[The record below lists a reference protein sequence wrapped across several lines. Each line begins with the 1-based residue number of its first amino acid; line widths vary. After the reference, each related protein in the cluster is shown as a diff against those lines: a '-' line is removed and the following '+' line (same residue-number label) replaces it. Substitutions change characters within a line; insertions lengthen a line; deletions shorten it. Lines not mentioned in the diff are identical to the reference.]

1 MFLEEAITS
10 IQTSI
15 TFQIKFIHNTIMIR
29 ILVADDQNLI
39 RQTLTHTFDK
49 EDDFQ
54 VVGEANNG
62 IQALTKAEELRPD
75 IIIMDVDMPE
85 MNGLDA
91 TKQIVRLFPD
101 IKVIVVSGNDTDGLM
116 ALESG
121 AKGYLLKDHTTK
133 LQLAEYIRR
142 IYWQLTRNSFEVV
155 SQLKRQS
162 ASKETEP
169 LDEINLSTF
178 DRQNLEIINAEFQTI
193 NQESTVATA
202 KQEECPSKVEENI
215 NFSLDRDFDLED
227 LDELE
232 PNNYCKSNL
241 EEAIAILRNL
251 KQHIEEF
258 KTENQKKG
266 NQLDRTLETLQQHSQ
281 HIDPNLNLYLE
292 KQLVRVERAVSQT
305 QKQIRLVSS
314 LAKITIALIVFS
326 LIFLITYAI
335 VWT

>member
-1 MFLEEAITS
+1 
-10 IQTSI
+10 
-15 TFQIKFIHNTIMIR
+15 MIR

-91 TKQIVRLFPD
+91 TKEIVRLFPD

-121 AKGYLLKDHTTK
+121 AKGYLLKDNTTK
-133 LQLAEYIRR
+133 LQLAESIRR
-142 IYWQLTRNSFEVV
+142 IHWQLTRNSFEVI

-162 ASKETEP
+162 ASKKTEP

-178 DRQNLEIINAEFQTI
+178 DSRNLEIINAEFQIT
-193 NQESTVATA
+193 NRESTVATA
-202 KQEECPSKVEENI
+202 KQEECLEVGEDTDL
-215 NFSLDRDFDLED
+215 LDSDFDLED
-227 LDELE
+227 LDDFE

-241 EEAIAILRNL
+241 EEAIALL

-266 NQLDRTLETLQQHSQ
+266 NKLNRTIETLQQHSK
-281 HIDPNLNLYLE
+281 IDPNLNLYLE
-292 KQLVRVERAVSQT
+292 KQLVRVERAVSQA
-305 QKQIRLVSS
+305 QKQTRLLIN
-314 LAKITIALIVFS
+314 LAIITIALIVFS

>member
-1 MFLEEAITS
+1 
-10 IQTSI
+10 
-15 TFQIKFIHNTIMIR
+15 MIR

-39 RQTLTHTFDK
+39 RQTLTHMFDK

-62 IQALTKAEELRPD
+62 IQALTKAEQLRPD
-75 IIIMDVDMPE
+75 IIIMDVDMPK

-91 TKQIVRLFPD
+91 TKAIVRLFPD
-101 IKVIVVSGNDTDGLM
+101 IKVIVISGNDADGLM

-121 AKGYLLKDHTTK
+121 AKGYLLKDSTTK
-133 LQLAEYIRR
+133 LQLAESIRR
-142 IYWQLTRNSFEVV
+142 IYWQLTRNSFEVI

-162 ASKETEP
+162 ADKETEP

-178 DRQNLEIINAEFQTI
+178 DSRNLEIINAEFQTI
-193 NQESTVATA
+193 DRESAVATA

-232 PNNYCKSNL
+232 PNNYCKLNL
-241 EEAIAILRNL
+241 EEAIALF

-266 NQLDRTLETLQQHSQ
+266 NKLDRTIETLQQHSK
-281 HIDPNLNLYLE
+281 IDPNFNLYLE
-292 KQLVRVERAVSQT
+292 KQLVRVERAVSQA
-305 QKQIRLVSS
+305 QKQTRLLIN
-314 LAKITIALIVFS
+314 LAIITIALIVFS
-326 LIFLITYAI
+326 LVFLITYAI
-335 VWT
+335 VWS